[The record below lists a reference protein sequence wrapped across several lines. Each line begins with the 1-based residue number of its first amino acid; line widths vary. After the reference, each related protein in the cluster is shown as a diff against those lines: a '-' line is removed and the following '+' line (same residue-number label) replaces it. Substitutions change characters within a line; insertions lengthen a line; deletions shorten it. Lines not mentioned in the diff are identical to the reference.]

1 MDIKK
6 FMKNYKKRRKKKG
19 KMINNMVIRV
29 DENKIVL
36 NGSEI
41 RRVMTDKKLI
51 DELVDDLLNTV
62 DEDVFRLVATKE
74 E

>member
-19 KMINNMVIRV
+19 KMINNMVIKV